1 MLSAYAMQRL
11 LLFLTTVAAVSASMN
26 MSIQYTTNGEAKLN
40 ILNITFHT
48 VSLNVKLLGCDYGY
62 YDLYLLF
69 PPTPSWQTE
78 VTPFNC
84 VECECED
91 FERERAE
98 QFVVA

>member
-1 MLSAYAMQRL
+1 MQRL
-11 LLFLTTVAAVSASMN
+11 LLFLAALAAVSSSMN
-26 MSIQYTTNGEAKLN
+26 MSIQYLTNGEAKLN
-40 ILNITFHT
+40 ILDIKFHT

-62 YDLYLLF
+62 YDLYLLS

-91 FERERAE
+91 FENERAE

>member
-1 MLSAYAMQRL
+1 MPRL
-11 LLFLTTVAAVSASMN
+11 LLLLAAVVAVSSSID
-26 MSIQYTTNGEAKLN
+26 MSIQYMTNGEAKLN

-48 VSLNVKLLGCDYGY
+48 VSLNVKLLGCDFGY

-69 PPTPSWQTE
+69 PPTPSWTKE

-91 FERERAE
+91 FEHERAE
-98 QFVVA
+98 QFVAA